1 MSDVRVA
8 LTMQDG
14 KKIFTTANHWV
25 YVDGKGWAAVNPNL
39 REDVVERDRAAQ
51 LEIGDKFLTEH
62 LGAPPGFKWENGGP
76 EKIGTSTKI
85 ANGMSTKIMNKL
97 DDTSTLSGASV
108 LTEIEHLEGPGEVF
122 NLEVECTHVYFA
134 DGILVHNMQIFVKTL
149 TGKTITLEVESSDT
163 IDMVKSKVQVK
174 EGIPPD
180 QQRLIFAG
188 QQLEDGKTLADYN
201 IKKESTLH
209 LVLRLRGMISTFTST
224 DTSDPL
230 VKYLMLSDRERDSV
244 AQPIAELR
252 LKAQE
257 EGADDML
264 TYKFTGRPPP
274 ALDDRARQILG
285 LFLDFMWEKTS
296 SESPKKR
303 VDMRVTMSD
312 EAFTELLNER
322 SVSDAKLLEV
332 TGAVSRL
339 KMLFREIEGASGP
352 CKVAL
357 RMTRGPTN
365 ACINFH
371 CDGGYATG
379 TVQIAINDPAEYQ
392 GGQLCFFVK
401 NELFILQRPAG
412 SVCQH
417 PRNVLHAVTSLTT
430 GTRKSL
436 FVVDINNGLGEGGVV
451 TASSREVQSFLD
463 QLIEGG
469 AGARP
474 ADRGSE

>member
-8 LTMQDG
+8 LTLQDG
-14 KKIFTTANHWV
+14 QRILTTANHWV

-51 LEIGDKFLTEH
+51 LEIGDNFLTEH
-62 LGAPPGFKWENGGP
+62 LGDPPGFKWEHVGP

-85 ANGMSTKIMNKL
+85 MNGMSTKIMHKL
-97 DDTSTLSGASV
+97 YDTSFTPSAS

-122 NLEVECTHVYFA
+122 NLEVEYTHVYFA

-149 TGKTITLEVESSDT
+149 TGKTITLETESSDT
-163 IDMVKSKVQVK
+163 IDMLKNMIWKK
-174 EGIPPD
+174 EGIPVD

-188 QQLEDGKTLADYN
+188 KQLEDGRTLGDYN
-201 IKKESTLH
+201 IQKESTLH

-230 VKYLMLSDRERDSV
+230 VKYLMLSDRERASV

-252 LKAQE
+252 LKAQM
-257 EGADDML
+257 EGADERL
-264 TYKFTGRPPP
+264 TFKFTARPPP
-274 ALDDRARQILG
+274 SSLPALDERARQVLG
-285 LFLDFMWEKTS
+285 LFLDFMWKKTS
-296 SESPKKR
+296 SKSPKER

-322 SVSDAKLLEV
+322 SVSDEKLLAV

-339 KMLFREIEGASGP
+339 KMLFSEIEGASGP

-379 TVQIAINDPAEYQ
+379 TVQIAINDPAEYE

-417 PRNVLHAVTSLTT
+417 PREVLHAVTSLKK

-436 FVVDINNGLGEGGVV
+436 FLVDVNNGLGEGGVV
-451 TASSREVQSFLD
+451 SASSREVQSFLD
-463 QLIEGG
+463 QLNEGG
-469 AGARP
+469 AGAGP
-474 ADRGSE
+474 